1 VTGPFSAGKPL
12 PDAEPSTMLETMPC
26 QPSRPEDLAS
36 ASVPPARRAAAR
48 FGGLLALLV
57 FALVM
62 IVPLGAGAHQPDHE
76 LEECEEE
83 IRQHPNEATG
93 YLHRAELRRTRRQWA
108 DATADLQT
116 AARLDP
122 ELSVIDLSLA
132 GLLLEAGNP
141 APAREAVDRFLARHP
156 DHAAAHL
163 LKARILVR
171 LGLRRPA
178 VEEFTRGIEL
188 ARRGDGKGAQPDD
201 YLQRARLQSCEGD
214 EAAALRGLDEG
225 IVQLGDAITLQLLA
239 IELELSQSHWD
250 GALAR
255 LAKIEAAAR
264 RKESWI
270 ARRAAILAD
279 AGRQDEAAKAWAEA
293 EAAIEKLPAS
303 LRSAPATRELEAGV
317 RASRAGKET
326 PKDTR
331 TARAPSHPDWC
342 AAADGPAL

>member
-1 VTGPFSAGKPL
+1 
-12 PDAEPSTMLETMPC
+12 MLEIMPR
-26 QPSRPEDLAS
+26 PSSLSDDLVSDS
-36 ASVPPARRAAAR
+36 APPAGRPTAR
-48 FGGLLALLV
+48 YGGLLAPFVLGFLLLV
-57 FALVM
+57 PVGT
-62 IVPLGAGAHQPDHE
+62 PAHQPDHE

-83 IRQHPNEATG
+83 IREHPNEATG

-132 GLLLEAGNP
+132 GLLLESGNP
-141 APAREAVDRFLARHP
+141 APASEAVDRFLARHP

-171 LGLRRPA
+171 LGSRRPA
-178 VEEFTRGIEL
+178 IEEFTRGIDL

-201 YLQRARLQSCEGD
+201 FLQRARLESCVGNE
-214 EAAALRGLDEG
+214 EAALRGLDEG
-225 IVQLGDAITLQLLA
+225 LVQLGDAITLQLLA
-239 IELELSQSHWD
+239 IDLELSQSHWD

-255 LAKIEAAAR
+255 LARIEAAAR

-270 ARRAAILAD
+270 ARRAGILAD
-279 AGRQDEAAKAWAEA
+279 AGRPDEAAKAWAEA
-293 EAAIEKLPAS
+293 EAAIELLPAS
-303 LRSAPATRELEAGV
+303 LRSAPATRELEARV
-317 RASRAGKET
+317 RAARTGTET

-342 AAADGPAL
+342 AASSGPAL